1 MKTRQEIKTQAKSIM
16 HGNYSGALLP
26 GLIYI
31 LLAAV
36 ASGVTFGL
44 GFIVTLPL
52 AVGMT
57 LVYINLWKGEASS
70 LDVMFSSAFQENF
83 VRKLGGMLWMAL
95 FEWLWSLLFVIPGIV
110 KSYSYAMTPYI
121 LAKYPNVPAKEA
133 LKLSM
138 RIMNGRKMDLFVVD
152 LSFIGWHLLSGL
164 TFGLLEIFYV
174 NPYVSLTKAGCFDEY
189 LNDALSRNVLDMSEL
204 RVNG

>member
-1 MKTRQEIKTQAKSIM
+1 MKTRQEIKTQAKGIIK
-16 HGNYSGALLP
+16 GNYSGAFLPALICLLIT
-26 GLIYI
+26 G
-31 LLAAV
+31 V

-44 GFIVTLPL
+44 GFIITLPL
-52 AVGMT
+52 TVGMT
-57 LVYINLWKGEASS
+57 LIYINLWRNETSS
-70 LDVMFSSAFQENF
+70 IDVMFSSAFQENF
-83 VRKLGGMLWMAL
+83 ARKLGGMLWMAL
-95 FEWLWSLLFVIPGIV
+95 FEWLWSMLFVIPGIV
-110 KSYSYAMTPYI
+110 KMYSYAMTPYI

-152 LSFIGWHLLSGL
+152 LSFIGWHILSGF

-174 NPYVSLTKAGCFDEY
+174 VPYANLTKAGCFDEY
-189 LNDALSRNVLDMSEL
+189 LNDALSRNVIDKSEL

>member
-1 MKTRQEIKTQAKSIM
+1 MKTRQEIKTQAKGIIGS
-16 HGNYSGALLP
+16 NYSGAFLPALLYL
-26 GLIYI
+26 LIT
-31 LLAAV
+31 AA
-36 ASGVTFGL
+36 ASCVTLGL
-44 GFIVTLPL
+44 GFIITLPL

-57 LVYINLWKGEASS
+57 LVYINLWRGETSS
-70 LDVMFSSAFQENF
+70 IDIMFSSAFQENF
-83 VRKLGGMLWMAL
+83 VRKLGGMMWMAL
-95 FEWLWSLLFVIPGIV
+95 FEWLWSLLFIIPGIV
-110 KSYSYAMTPYI
+110 KAYSYAMTPYI

-152 LSFIGWHLLSGL
+152 LSFLGWHLLSGL

-174 NPYVSLTKAGCFDEY
+174 TPYTSLTKAGCFDEY
-189 LNDALSRNVLDMSEL
+189 LNDALNRNVIDMAEL